1 MHSCFCASGCLADSL
16 PLCLPVLSL
25 VLMLSCVSGWL
36 VPVFVKSDAYI
47 LRAAG
52 LDALVS
58 AVVCVLGGGGSQADV
73 EAAGGAT
80 WAVPEGKG

>member
-1 MHSCFCASGCLADSL
+1 MPVMHSCFCASGLLADSL

-58 AVVCVLGGGGSQADV
+58 AVVCVLRGGFLRQMSKQPGGNM
-73 EAAGGAT
+73 GC
-80 WAVPEGKG
+80 P